1 MAKIN
6 LRPWR
11 EELRA
16 EKQKQ
21 FVVMILGAVII
32 AGGLAFLWKSDMD
45 SRIAYQQ
52 SRNAYIETATKELD
66 KQIKEIENL
75 KRQRDELL
83 ARMQVIQDLQGKRPV
98 IVRVFDELVR
108 TLPDGLYY
116 TDLKKT
122 GERLDI
128 VGMAESNS
136 RISNLMRQFE
146 DSEWFANPNLTNVA
160 AADSA
165 RSGYSQF
172 NLSVQQ
178 RTPEPEYKELCFQ
191 QTSRSGTVGHSKV
204 FCLSIY
210 LFM

>member
-1 MAKIN
+1 
-6 LRPWR
+6 
-11 EELRA
+11 
-16 EKQKQ
+16 
-21 FVVMILGAVII
+21 
-32 AGGLAFLWKSDMD
+32 MD

-116 TDLKKT
+116 TDLKKA

-172 NLSVQQ
+172 NLSVRQ
-178 RTPEPEYKELCFQ
+178 RTPEPEGEDN
-191 QTSRSGTVGHSKV
+191 
-204 FCLSIY
+204 
-210 LFM
+210 

>member
-116 TDLKKT
+116 TDLKKA

-165 RSGYSQF
+165 RSGYSQR
-172 NLSVQQ
+172 NAWSL
-178 RTPEPEYKELCFQ
+178 RCLG
-191 QTSRSGTVGHSKV
+191 SRRGASYRPAARH
-204 FCLSIY
+204 CRRPR
-210 LFM
+210 

>member
-21 FVVMILGAVII
+21 FVVMILGAAIV
-32 AGGLAFLWKSDMD
+32 AAGLAFLWKTDMD
-45 SRIAYQQ
+45 NRIAYQQ

-75 KRQRDELL
+75 KRKRDELL
-83 ARMQVIQDLQGKRPV
+83 SRMQVIQDLQGKRPV

-122 GERLDI
+122 GDRVDI

-136 RISNLMRQFE
+136 RISTLMRRFDE
-146 DSEWFANPNLTNVA
+146 SDWFTNPNLSNVS
-160 AADSA
+160 AADNRRA
-165 RSGYSQF
+165 GYSQF

-178 RTPEPEYKELCFQ
+178 QTPEPEGEDK
-191 QTSRSGTVGHSKV
+191 
-204 FCLSIY
+204 
-210 LFM
+210 

>member
-108 TLPDGLYY
+108 TIPDGLYY

-172 NLSVQQ
+172 NLSVRQ
-178 RTPEPEYKELCFQ
+178 RTPEPEGEDN
-191 QTSRSGTVGHSKV
+191 
-204 FCLSIY
+204 
-210 LFM
+210 

>member
-1 MAKIN
+1 MARIN

-32 AGGLAFLWKSDMD
+32 GAGLVFLWKTDVD
-45 SRIAYQQ
+45 NRIAYQQ
-52 SRNAYIETATKELD
+52 SRNSYIEAASKKLD
-66 KQIKEIENL
+66 EQIKEIENL

-116 TDLKKT
+116 TSLKRT
-122 GERLDI
+122 GERIDI

-146 DSEWFANPNLTNVA
+146 ESDWFASPNLSNVA
-160 AADSA
+160 AADTGRA
-165 RSGYSQF
+165 GYSQF
-172 NLSVQQ
+172 TLSVQQ
-178 RTPEPEYKELCFQ
+178 KTPEPEGEEQ
-191 QTSRSGTVGHSKV
+191 Q
-204 FCLSIY
+204 
-210 LFM
+210 

>member
-21 FVVMILGAVII
+21 FVVMILGAAII
-32 AGGLAFLWKSDMD
+32 AAGLAFLWKSDMD
-45 SRIAYQQ
+45 NRIAYQQ
-52 SRNAYIETATKELD
+52 SRNAYIETAGKKLD

-108 TLPDGLYY
+108 TLPDGLFF
-116 TDLKKT
+116 TDLKRS
-122 GERLDI
+122 GDQIDI

-136 RISNLMRQFE
+136 RISNLMRRCDE
-146 DSEWFANPNLTNVA
+146 SDWFANPNLSNVA
-160 AADSA
+160 AADNRRA
-165 RSGYSQF
+165 GYSQF

-178 RTPEPEYKELCFQ
+178 KTPEPEGEDK
-191 QTSRSGTVGHSKV
+191 
-204 FCLSIY
+204 
-210 LFM
+210 

>member
-21 FVVMILGAVII
+21 FVVMILGAVVI
-32 AGGLAFLWKSDMD
+32 AGGLVFLWQTDMD
-45 SRIAYQQ
+45 SRIANQQ
-52 SRNAYIETATKELD
+52 SRNAYIEAATKTLD
-66 KQIKEIENL
+66 QQIKEIDSL
-75 KRQRDELL
+75 KRKRDELL
-83 ARMQVIQDLQGKRPV
+83 ARMKVIQDLQGKRPV

-116 TDLKKT
+116 SELQRT
-122 GERLDI
+122 GERINI

-136 RISNLMRQFE
+136 RISTLMRQFE
-146 DSEWFANPNLTNVA
+146 ESDWFTNPTLSNVS
-160 AADSA
+160 AADNNRA
-165 RSGYSQF
+165 GYSKF

-178 RTPEPEYKELCFQ
+178 KTPEPEGEDK
-191 QTSRSGTVGHSKV
+191 K
-204 FCLSIY
+204 
-210 LFM
+210 

>member
-1 MAKIN
+1 
-6 LRPWR
+6 
-11 EELRA
+11 
-16 EKQKQ
+16 
-21 FVVMILGAVII
+21 VMILGAVII

-108 TLPDGLYY
+108 TIPDGLYY

-172 NLSVQQ
+172 NLSVRQ
-178 RTPEPEYKELCFQ
+178 RTPEPEGEDN
-191 QTSRSGTVGHSKV
+191 
-204 FCLSIY
+204 
-210 LFM
+210 

>member
-1 MAKIN
+1 CPVVDDCLWPGNEEFRLMAKIN

-21 FVVMILGAVII
+21 FVVMILGAAII
-32 AGGLAFLWKSDMD
+32 AAGLAFLWKSDMD
-45 SRIAYQQ
+45 NRIAYQQ
-52 SRNAYIETATKELD
+52 SRNAYIETAGKKLD

-108 TLPDGLYY
+108 TLPDGLFF
-116 TDLKKT
+116 TDLKRS
-122 GERLDI
+122 GDQIDI

-136 RISNLMRQFE
+136 RISNLMRRCDE
-146 DSEWFANPNLTNVA
+146 SDWFANPNLSNVA
-160 AADSA
+160 AADNRRA
-165 RSGYSQF
+165 GYSQF

-178 RTPEPEYKELCFQ
+178 KTPEPEGEGK
-191 QTSRSGTVGHSKV
+191 
-204 FCLSIY
+204 
-210 LFM
+210 

>member
-21 FVVMILGAVII
+21 FVVMMLGAVII
-32 AGGLAFLWKSDMD
+32 AAGLVFLWKTDTD
-45 SRIAYQQ
+45 NRIAYQQ
-52 SRNAYIETATKELD
+52 SRNAYIETATKQLD

-108 TLPDGLYY
+108 TLPDGLFV

-136 RISNLMRQFE
+136 RISNLMRQFDE
-146 DSEWFANPNLTNVA
+146 SEWFTGPNLTNVA
-160 AADSA
+160 AADNRRA
-165 RSGYSQF
+165 GYSQF

-178 RTPEPEYKELCFQ
+178 KTPEPEGEDK
-191 QTSRSGTVGHSKV
+191 
-204 FCLSIY
+204 
-210 LFM
+210 

>member
-21 FVVMILGAVII
+21 FVVMILGAAII
-32 AGGLAFLWKSDMD
+32 AAGLAFLWKSDMD
-45 SRIAYQQ
+45 NRIAYQQ
-52 SRNAYIETATKELD
+52 SRNAYIETAGKKLD

-108 TLPDGLYY
+108 TLPDGLFF
-116 TDLKKT
+116 TDLKRS
-122 GERLDI
+122 GDQIDI

-136 RISNLMRQFE
+136 RISNLMRRCDE
-146 DSEWFANPNLTNVA
+146 SDWFASPNLSNVA
-160 AADSA
+160 AADNRRA
-165 RSGYSQF
+165 GYSQF

-178 RTPEPEYKELCFQ
+178 KTPEPEGEDK
-191 QTSRSGTVGHSKV
+191 
-204 FCLSIY
+204 
-210 LFM
+210 

>member
-21 FVVMILGAVII
+21 FVVMMLGAVII
-32 AGGLAFLWKSDMD
+32 AAGLVFLWKTDTD
-45 SRIAYQQ
+45 NRIAYQQ
-52 SRNAYIETATKELD
+52 SRNAYIETATKQLD

-83 ARMQVIQDLQGKRPV
+83 ARMKVIQDLQGKRPV

-108 TLPDGLYY
+108 TLPDGLFF
-116 TDLKKT
+116 TDLKKS

-146 DSEWFANPNLTNVA
+146 ESEWFTAPNLSNVA
-160 AADSA
+160 AADNRRA
-165 RSGYSQF
+165 GYSQF

-178 RTPEPEYKELCFQ
+178 KTPEPEGEDK
-191 QTSRSGTVGHSKV
+191 
-204 FCLSIY
+204 
-210 LFM
+210 

>member
-21 FVVMILGAVII
+21 FVVMILGAAII
-32 AGGLAFLWKSDMD
+32 AAGLVFLWKTDMD
-45 SRIAYQQ
+45 NRIAYQQ
-52 SRNAYIETATKELD
+52 SRNAYIETATKQLD
-66 KQIKEIENL
+66 AQIKEIEDL

-116 TDLKKT
+116 TDLQKT
-122 GERLDI
+122 GDVVKI

-136 RISNLMRQFE
+136 RISALMRAFE
-146 DSEWFANPNLTNVA
+146 ESDWFADPGLANVS
-160 AADSA
+160 AADSSRA
-165 RSGYSQF
+165 GYSQF
-172 NLSVQQ
+172 NLTVKQ
-178 RTPEPEYKELCFQ
+178 RTPEPEGE
-191 QTSRSGTVGHSKV
+191 GEE
-204 FCLSIY
+204 
-210 LFM
+210 

>member
-1 MAKIN
+1 MARIN

-32 AGGLAFLWKSDMD
+32 GAGLVFLWKTDVD
-45 SRIAYQQ
+45 NRIAYQQ
-52 SRNAYIETATKELD
+52 SRNAYIETASKELD

-116 TDLKKT
+116 TDLKRT
-122 GERLDI
+122 GERVDI

-146 DSEWFANPNLTNVA
+146 ESEWFTNPNLSNVA
-160 AADSA
+160 AADSRRA
-165 RSGYSQF
+165 GYSQF

-178 RTPEPEYKELCFQ
+178 RTPEPEGEEQ
-191 QTSRSGTVGHSKV
+191 Q
-204 FCLSIY
+204 
-210 LFM
+210 